1 MMPFYKAAELLG
13 DRWTL
18 LIARQFLIEGSIS
31 YTELLRRIP
40 GIATNILSSRL
51 EKLVSHG
58 VIEVATDEA
67 DKRRRVYSPS
77 RKVASLVPVIRAIE
91 LWAKKKRPTLGHHV
105 RSSFS

>member
-18 LIARQFLIEGSIS
+18 LIVRQFLIEGTIS
-31 YTELLRRIP
+31 YTELLRRVS
-40 GIATNILSSRL
+40 GIATNILTSRL

-77 RKVASLVPVIRAIE
+77 RKAASLTPIC
-91 LWAKKKRPTLGHHV
+91 
-105 RSSFS
+105 

>member
-58 VIEVATDEA
+58 VIEVATDKPTSGGA
-67 DKRRRVYSPS
+67 FIRQVGRWRVSC
-77 RKVASLVPVIRAIE
+77 L
-91 LWAKKKRPTLGHHV
+91 
-105 RSSFS
+105 